1 MARLEAQSRCP
12 LIETVQAVPV
22 SSVCQRRD
30 SAGTLESECVN
41 VCVHR
46 PPWRWGSHYIAGNK
60 GTRRY
65 AARERGGLSSTQVL
79 RRKLDTMIKVDAGR
93 LWRRD
98 YPLHAK
104 PVGVVWLAAR
114 LAARV
119 VPHRGGTRLA
129 SSLRKRLRS
138 PPAVG
143 DQSGA
148 AEGVRVLRHETS
160 APILRV
166 MKPMEL
172 KTSQTL
178 CSHECKARGP
188 SVQGLRSKVLMRM
201 GGKHTLRLQS
211 PKSLGLDS
219 AHSSPYW
226 SHSLVWGEKG
236 LRNPF

>member
-104 PVGVVWLAAR
+104 PVRVVGLAARRRDYPLHAQPVGVVWLAAR
-114 LAARV
+114 LAASV

-178 CSHECKARGP
+178 CRVTNARP
-188 SVQGLRSKVLMRM
+188 KV
-201 GGKHTLRLQS
+201 
-211 PKSLGLDS
+211 
-219 AHSSPYW
+219 
-226 SHSLVWGEKG
+226 
-236 LRNPF
+236 